1 MKKNKLV
8 VAIIMIMM
16 SFVLVH
22 FVSVPA
28 LAANGGTDK
37 NVETE
42 EVVNVEEESE
52 DSEVLSSKAMAA
64 ALVVGLVGAAGA
76 IGMAIAIGK
85 SADGMARQPEAAG
98 KINSAMMLGLVFIE
112 TAIIYALIIA
122 ILIIFVL

>member
-22 FVSVPA
+22 FVSVPV

-42 EVVNVEEESE
+42 EVVSVEEES
-52 DSEVLSSKAMAA
+52 DSTHRIS
-64 ALVVGLVGAAGA
+64 
-76 IGMAIAIGK
+76 IG
-85 SADGMARQPEAAG
+85 
-98 KINSAMMLGLVFIE
+98 
-112 TAIIYALIIA
+112 
-122 ILIIFVL
+122 